1 MQLRSL
7 SKIALLLS
15 IQPLSVFASPFAQT
29 NLVSN
34 VPGLAAN
41 FDANL
46 KNPWGMSFSGTSPIW
61 VSNQGS
67 NNATL
72 YTGAGVPQA
81 LVVTV
86 PPTSPPPTGPTG
98 QVFNSAGAGNFLS
111 PANGVASNFIFATL
125 AGSIDAWNGSNGTTA
140 SVVVPPSGGVYT
152 GLAIGNNGSGNF
164 LYAANFG
171 GGHIDVFNSSFA
183 PTSLA
188 GSFTDPNL
196 PAGYVP
202 YNIQNVGGKLYVE
215 YATVDPITHEAAEG
229 AGLGVVDVFD
239 TNGNFLQR
247 IHSGGQLN
255 APWGIAIAPAG
266 FGEFGGDVLV
276 GNFGDGTI
284 NAFDPITGNY
294 VGTLRDSSGNPIVND
309 GLWGIAFGNSSANPN
324 ALYFTAGIH
333 DEADGL
339 FGEIQAVPEPAAMA
353 LVAMGFLGL
362 VGIARRRRR
371 A

>member
-1 MQLRSL
+1 MKLNSL
-7 SKIALLLS
+7 PKIALLFS
-15 IQPLSVFASPFAQT
+15 AQSFIVFASPFAQT

-111 PANGVASNFIFATL
+111 PANGMASNFIFATL

-140 SVVVPPSGGVYT
+140 SVVATTPGAVYT

-171 GGHIDVFNSSFA
+171 GGHIDVFNSTFA
-183 PTSLA
+183 PTTLA
-188 GSFTDPNL
+188 GSFVDPNL

-202 YNIQNVGGKLYVE
+202 YNIQNVGGKLYVQ
-215 YATVDPITHEAAEG
+215 YATVDPTTHEAAKG
-229 AGLGVVDVFD
+229 AGLGVVDTFD
-239 TNGNFLQR
+239 LNGNFLQR
-247 IHSGGQLN
+247 LTANGSLN

-276 GNFGDGTI
+276 GNFGDGKI
-284 NAFDPITGNY
+284 NAFDPANGNWLG
-294 VGTLRDSSGNPIVND
+294 VLTDSSGNPIVND

-324 ALYFTAGIH
+324 ALYFNAGIH

-362 VGIARRRRR
+362 AGIARRRRS

>member
-1 MQLRSL
+1 MKLRSL
-7 SKIALLLS
+7 PKIALLLS
-15 IQPLSVFASPFAQT
+15 IQPLAVFASPFAQT

-34 VPGLAAN
+34 IPGLAAN
-41 FDANL
+41 FDPNL
-46 KNPWGMSFSGTSPIW
+46 KNPWGVSHTATSPVW
-61 VSNQGS
+61 VSNQAS

-72 YTGAGVPQA
+72 YNAASIPQA

-86 PPTSPPPTGPTG
+86 PPTAPPPTGPTG
-98 QVFNSAGAGNFLS
+98 QVQNSFGGTNFVENGA
-111 PANGVASNFIFATL
+111 AATFIFATL
-125 AGSIDAWNGSNGTTA
+125 AGSIDAWNASNGTTA
-140 SVVVPPSGGVYT
+140 AVVHTTPGAVYT
-152 GLAIGNNGSGNF
+152 GLAIGSNASGNF
-164 LYAANFG
+164 LYAANFAG
-171 GGHIDVFNSSFA
+171 GRIDAFSSTFA

-188 GSFTDPNL
+188 GSFVDPNL

-202 YNIQNVGGKLYVE
+202 YNIQNIGGKLYVE

-229 AGLGVVDVFD
+229 AGIGVVDVFD

-247 IHSGGQLN
+247 IHSGGPLN

-266 FGEFGGDVLV
+266 FGEFGGDILV

-309 GLWGIAFGNSSANPN
+309 GLWSLDFRAVGSGFDPN
-324 ALYFTAGIH
+324 ALFITAGIN
-333 DEADGL
+333 DENDGL
-339 FGEIQAVPEPAAMA
+339 FAEIQAVPEPAAMA
-353 LVAMGFLGL
+353 LAALGFLGL
-362 VGIARRRRR
+362 AGIARRRRR

>member
-1 MQLRSL
+1 MKLSSL
-7 SKIALLLS
+7 GKIALLFSAQSLV
-15 IQPLSVFASPFAQT
+15 VFASPFAQT

-41 FDANL
+41 FDTNL
-46 KNPWGMSFSGTSPIW
+46 KNPWGMAFSGTSPIW
-61 VSNQGS
+61 VADNDTSM
-67 NNATL
+67 ATV
-72 YTGAGVPQA
+72 YSGAGVPNA
-81 LVVTV
+81 SLIVAV
-86 PPTSPPPTGPTG
+86 PRFPTGT
-98 QVFNSAGAGNFLS
+98 VFNSAGTGNFAS
-111 PANGVASNFIFATL
+111 PVNGVASNFIFATL

-140 SVVVPPSGGVYT
+140 SIVATTPGAVYT
-152 GLAIGNNGSGNF
+152 GLAIGSNASGNF
-164 LYAANFG
+164 LYAANFA

-183 PTSLA
+183 LTSLA

-202 YNIQNVGGKLYVE
+202 DNVQNLGGKLYVQ
-215 YATVDPITHEAAEG
+215 YAQPDPVTHEAAIG

-239 TNGNFLQR
+239 TSGNFLQR
-247 IHSGGQLN
+247 LAANGSLN

-266 FGEFGGDVLV
+266 FGEFGGDILV
-276 GNFGDGTI
+276 GNFGDGKI
-284 NAFDPITGNY
+284 NAFDPANGNWLG
-294 VGTLRDSSGNPIVND
+294 VLTDSSGNPLVND
-309 GLWGIAFGNSSANPN
+309 GLWAIAFGNSSANPN
-324 ALYFTAGIH
+324 ALYFNAGIH

-362 VGIARRRRR
+362 VGITRRRRR